1 MKRILVC
8 ITGASGAIYGVRSIE
23 ALNEANI
30 EVHLVVSKW
39 GKKTLQYETG
49 VSMAEL
55 ASKVHEVYDEEN
67 LAAKPASGSFHLDG
81 MLIAPCSMKTLSSIA
96 NGFADNLVSR
106 AADCSLKEKK
116 PLVLVTREA
125 PLNLIHIRNME
136 KVVEAGATLFPASPA
151 FWSKPSSIEELVDS
165 LVDRILTHLGINEE
179 TAIEWDGD
187 I

>member
-8 ITGASGAIYGVRSIE
+8 ITGASGAIYGVQSIE
-23 ALNEANI
+23 ALRKANI
-30 EVHLVVSKW
+30 EVHLVISRW
-39 GKKTLQYETG
+39 GKKTLEYETG
-49 VSMAEL
+49 FSV
-55 ASKVHEVYDEEN
+55 ASLTKEVHEVYDEEN
-67 LAAKPASGSFHLDG
+67 LAAPPASGSFHLDG
-81 MLIAPCSMKTLSSIA
+81 MLIAPCSMKTLASIA
-96 NGFADNLVSR
+96 NGFADNLISR
-106 AADCSLKEKK
+106 AADCSLKEKR

-151 FWSKPSSIEELVDS
+151 FWSKPSTIEELVDS

-179 TAIEWDGD
+179 TAIQWNGD

>member
-23 ALNEANI
+23 ALNKADI
-30 EVHLVVSKW
+30 DVHLVISKW
-39 GKKTLQYETG
+39 GKKTLEYETG
-49 VSMAEL
+49 VSVDTL
-55 ASKVHEVYDEEN
+55 AKKVHQVYDEKD
-67 LAAKPASGSFHLDG
+67 LAAQPASGSFHLDG
-81 MLIAPCSMKTLSSIA
+81 MLIAPCSMKTLASIA
-96 NGFADNLVSR
+96 NGFADNLISR
-106 AADCSLKEKK
+106 AADCSLKENR

-136 KVVEAGATLFPASPA
+136 KVVEAGAALFPASPA

-165 LVDRILTHLGINEE
+165 LVDRILIHLGIRRE
-179 TAIEWDGD
+179 TTIEWDGD